1 MNTAVISQSETRSSV
16 LPMVIIGL
24 LFFIFGFVTWLN
36 GALIPFLQTICELSA
51 FEAMLVASA
60 FYIAYTVMA
69 LPMAAIIERT
79 GYKTGMAL
87 GLALV
92 AVGALIFIPAAYS
105 RMFGIFLLAQFVVG
119 SGLTI
124 LQTASNPYVVKVGS
138 PDTAAVR
145 ICIMGLLNKG
155 AGIVAPLVFTALVMS
170 GISGVSDAELA
181 ALAATA
187 KDAKLD
193 ELAGQL
199 VTPYIGMAILGFI
212 LAVAMMFAPLPD
224 IEDEAIE
231 GQEEMAVNLPA
242 LLKFPQLILGSIAL
256 FFYVGV
262 EVIAGDAIGLLGK
275 QAGLDTAV
283 ASVLTSYTM
292 VFMVLGYL
300 WGTVAIPRFISQ
312 QTALLISAVLGIL
325 FTIAVMTGS
334 LESTVMS
341 SATLAIFGLPEIP
354 NAVYF
359 VALLGF
365 ANAMCWPAI
374 WPLAL
379 DGLGKFT
386 SKGAALLIMGISG
399 GAILPPL
406 YGHFADTGD
415 GQLAYAIA
423 IPAYLFILFYALK
436 GHKMRSW
443 K

>member
-92 AVGALIFIPAAYS
+92 AVGALVFIPAAYS
-105 RMFGIFLLAQFVVG
+105 REFGIFLLAQFVVG

-181 ALAATA
+181 ALAAIA

-341 SATLAIFGLPEIP
+341 SATFAIFGLPEIP

>member
-170 GISGVSDAELA
+170 GISGVSDAELS

-224 IEDEAIE
+224 LEDEAIE

-312 QTALLISAVLGIL
+312 QTALLISAVLGIV

>member
-1 MNTAVISQSETRSSV
+1 MNTAVISQNETRSSV

-170 GISGVSDAELA
+170 GISGVSDAELS

-292 VFMVLGYL
+292 VFMVLGYF

-341 SATLAIFGLPEIP
+341 SATLAVFGLPEIP